1 MRLSFLKVSQ
11 RLSFIIKNIFKPVC
25 YNTYVKIGLYDPY
38 LDTLGGGEKY
48 IFDIALCLAD
58 EHDVVIFWDNE
69 ATLEKAETRFRYDL
83 SILHLTENIF
93 SGRFST
99 LQRALKTRGYD
110 IILFLSDGSIPFLF
124 ARKNFL
130 LFHHPV
136 NWVNGRTVL
145 TRIKLRNID
154 GILCYSSYV
163 KKYLD
168 KTFPITSSVL
178 PPTITVKDT
187 AKRSKKNV
195 ILSVGRYTR
204 GMNTKKQEFLIDTFK
219 NNYKKYFDGWKL
231 ILIGSVLPPD
241 EEFVSELQKRAEGAD
256 ITVLK
261 NVSFEKLHECY
272 AEAKIYWHAAGF
284 GEDLEKFP
292 EYAEHFG
299 ITTVEAMGYG
309 VVPVVIN
316 AGGQA
321 EIVEDKKNGLL
332 WNSVDEL
339 IEKTSILMKNK
350 IFWQALS
357 KGARERAVFFSR
369 DRFCRELHKILT

>member
-1 MRLSFLKVSQ
+1 M
-11 RLSFIIKNIFKPVC
+11 
-25 YNTYVKIGLYDPY
+25 KIGLYDPY

-48 IFDIALCLAD
+48 IFDIALCLVD
-58 EHDVVIFWDNE
+58 KHDVSIFWDNE
-69 ATLEKAETRFRYDL
+69 AILEKAETRFHYDL
-83 SILHLTENIF
+83 SSLHVTENIF

-99 LQRALKTRGYD
+99 VQRALKTKRYD
-110 IILFLSDGSIPFLF
+110 IIFFLSDGSIPFLF

-168 KTFPITSSVL
+168 KTFPIASSVL
-178 PPTITVKDT
+178 PPTITVKNT
-187 AKRSKKNV
+187 PKRSKKNI
-195 ILSVGRYTR
+195 ILSVGRYTKD
-204 GMNTKKQEFLIDTFK
+204 MNTKKQEFLIDTFK
-219 NNYKKYFDGWKL
+219 DNYKKYFSGWKL
-231 ILIGSVLPPD
+231 VLIGSVLPSD

-261 NVSFEKLHECY
+261 NVSFEKLHEYY
-272 AEAKIYWHAAGF
+272 ATARIYWHAAGF

-299 ITTVEAMGYG
+299 ITTVEAMAFGA
-309 VVPVVIN
+309 VPVAIS

-321 EIVEDKKNGLL
+321 EIVTDKKNGLL
-332 WNSVDEL
+332 WNSEDEL
-339 IEKTSILMKNK
+339 VEKTSILMKNK
-350 IFWQALS
+350 DFWQELS
-357 KGARERAVFFSR
+357 DGAKKRAEFFNR
-369 DRFCRELHKILT
+369 DRFCRELHSILS